1 MAEKV
6 DQDVR
11 EAAAGFAVKH
21 FPPTEVHSLG
31 GLALSWIKQGRSDDA
46 PIVQAFARMKEAGRQ
61 QGLREA
67 AEVARNP
74 GFIEA
79 RDTEW
84 DAGVNDA
91 KRIIAAAITA
101 LMEGEGE

>member
-11 EAAAGFAVKH
+11 EAAAPLF
-21 FPPTEVHSLG
+21 G
-31 GLALSWIKQGRSDDA
+31 GGEQNWESVVRGKADNH

-101 LMEGEGE
+101 LMEGEGK